1 MARVDQNYMRRDRDG
16 SLDVRLNMSNH
27 RISGLADPT
36 SADDTVT
43 RRYVASRFQAL
54 GDEDQD
60 NKSKLD
66 ALLNLLGVENNQVL
80 IRVYELIDTDIE
92 HLGMIRTDV
101 GERIIRALFRKYL
114 REPDEITDLDC
125 FVILTFRENFIH
137 LFEAPVDNFTWLR
150 IKQPGTYTI
159 HFNLICNSFSLE

>member
-1 MARVDQNYMRRDRDG
+1 
-16 SLDVRLNMSNH
+16 MSSH

-36 SADDTVT
+36 DADDAFT

-54 GDEDQD
+54 SDEVQD

-80 IRVYELIDTDIE
+80 IRMYELIDADIE

-101 GERIIRALFRKYL
+101 GKRIIGALFRKYP
-114 REPDEITDLDC
+114 REPDEINHLEFFD
-125 FVILTFRENFIH
+125 ILT
-137 LFEAPVDNFTWLR
+137 L
-150 IKQPGTYTI
+150 KK
-159 HFNLICNSFSLE
+159 NLYIYLKNLLATLHG